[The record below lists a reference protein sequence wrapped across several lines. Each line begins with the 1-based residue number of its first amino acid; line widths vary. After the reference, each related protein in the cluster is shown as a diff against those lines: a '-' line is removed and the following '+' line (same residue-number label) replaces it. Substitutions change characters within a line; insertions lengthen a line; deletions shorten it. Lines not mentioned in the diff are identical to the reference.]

1 MQISADHTD
10 TLEEARSGQIVAI
23 HGLTGVRTGDTLV
36 TPKVVSRVF
45 YDAGRSFLLA

>member
-36 TPKVVSRVF
+36 IPKV
-45 YDAGRSFLLA
+45 AFLAP